1 MLLPHA
7 AVAARP
13 VTLPVPA
20 AAVTAGLAPGT
31 RVQTDQGAL
40 PVEHLSP
47 GDRIALPGG
56 GFATLRRIERVR
68 VLGLAMTVLE
78 PGALPGQTGA
88 LALPSGQ
95 PVLTGDW
102 RTRLL
107 HGTEAVLVP
116 AGRLDE
122 GALVRR
128 ETRAVQTLLRLVF
141 DRPVVLR
148 AEGAW
153 IACATPR
160 PPESTRPAGLH

>member
-7 AVAARP
+7 SAVARP

-20 AAVTAGLAPGT
+20 AAVTAGLEPGT

-40 PVEHLSP
+40 PVEHLYP
-47 GDRIALPGG
+47 GDRVALPGG
-56 GFATLRRIERVR
+56 GFATLRRVERVR

-78 PGALPGQTGA
+78 SGALPGQTGA
-88 LALPSGQ
+88 LALPSGH
-95 PVLTGDW
+95 PVLTRDW
-102 RTRLL
+102 RTQLL
-107 HGTEAVLVP
+107 HSTESVLVP
-116 AGRLDE
+116 AGKLDE

-153 IACATPR
+153 LSCATPR
-160 PPESTRPAGLH
+160 PIEAARPARLH